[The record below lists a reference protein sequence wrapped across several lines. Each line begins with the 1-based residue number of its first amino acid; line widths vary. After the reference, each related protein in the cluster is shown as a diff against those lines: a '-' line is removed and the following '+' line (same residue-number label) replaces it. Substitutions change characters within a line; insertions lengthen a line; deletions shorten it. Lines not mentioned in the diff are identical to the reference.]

1 MQIFYGVEEWV
12 RRGVG
17 GRRTV
22 ERLLAARELP
32 PPVRIG
38 RSRRWSGEQID
49 AWISARVERA
59 AGGEQQQRGP
69 GRPRGAGAK

>member
-1 MQIFYGVEEWV
+1 MQIFYGVDEWV

-49 AWISARVERA
+49 EWIAERVARA
-59 AGGEQQQRGP
+59 AAGEQHRGP
-69 GRPRGAGAK
+69 GRPRAGGAA